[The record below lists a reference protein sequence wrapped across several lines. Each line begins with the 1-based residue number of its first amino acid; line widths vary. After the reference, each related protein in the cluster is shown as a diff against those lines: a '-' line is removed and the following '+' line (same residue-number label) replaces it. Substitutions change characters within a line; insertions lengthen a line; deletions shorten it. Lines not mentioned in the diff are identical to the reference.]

1 MATYA
6 QIDTSQFPLVVITF
20 MEKTS
25 SDEDFERYLSEM
37 KDLYEA
43 RKNLAIIFDA
53 RNAPLPSLKQQQ
65 KQAAWLRRNN
75 DLLNEFCAGTAYVI
89 TKRTVRMILRVIFSI
104 TPQAAP
110 YKVCSNMNDAE
121 EWARAQLSA

>member
-43 RKNLAIIFDA
+43 RKKLAIIFDA
-53 RNAPLPSLKQQQ
+53 RNAPLPSLKQ
-65 KQAAWLRRNN
+65 
-75 DLLNEFCAGTAYVI
+75 LLQHQPT
-89 TKRTVRMILRVIFSI
+89 
-104 TPQAAP
+104 
-110 YKVCSNMNDAE
+110 
-121 EWARAQLSA
+121 